1 MRITNNHMLSDNENN
16 FLPKSLLNVAMVW
29 VCPPQ
34 FTCGN
39 LNLPCKGFKRWRQ
52 WTDSTAK
59 RTWDADSPSLA
70 LACRP
75 LCRSANLL
83 PQHYS
88 ACKQCRG
95 LGAGGCVQSLPWPAF
110 PSATLLHS
118 VKPALQVFNVLDGFL
133 HFVSHLRHFK
143 INTGFKKIRYPTNV
157 GR

>member
-1 MRITNNHMLSDNENN
+1 MRITNNHMRSDNENN

-52 WTDSTAK
+52 WTDSSAK

-70 LACRP
+70 LARRP
-75 LCRSANLL
+75 LCHSASLL

-95 LGAGGCVQSLPWPAF
+95 LGTACNLYLGQPSHLQRFCVQSSLLCRFLMFWMDSYILF
-110 PSATLLHS
+110 PILEILKLTLDS
-118 VKPALQVFNVLDGFL
+118 RK
-133 HFVSHLRHFK
+133 
-143 INTGFKKIRYPTNV
+143 
-157 GR
+157 